1 MARGQQ
7 KLQSQQKNAKRLQD
21 AKKAQGHDQRS
32 DLLMS
37 PHKVMT
43 IKTFK
48 NL

>member
-21 AKKAQGHDQRS
+21 AKKAHGHDQRS

-37 PHKVMT
+37 PNKVMT
-43 IKTFK
+43 IKTFV
-48 NL
+48 